1 MIDTP
6 KIFSSLLSMVI
17 SKEWVALLF
26 YKVRKD
32 HHEDARHNLAK
43 ANAFLSQ
50 IDLAVGTICPLLV
63 SYLISLYGYQ
73 YVLMIEVVQHI
84 IGAVMIIF
92 CIRRAVSLCPDLI
105 DGTYISKT
113 LDEKEERSTNEEKG
127 STTGNEPSDMSIQK
141 MFKQQTTNTKLIS
154 VAYILLYFTILS
166 PGAMLNA
173 WMNSMNEKITET
185 TIAYFGS
192 ISQFCGVIATFVT
205 PLLIRNTKTLQVAS
219 AYSQWFQTICIWYG
233 FYCFYQLNQLN
244 TSSSDIAMSHEKNNA
259 SSLMLQFLISIGLS
273 RIGLW
278 SFDLVER
285 QILQQSVPKE
295 HQTLFFNGERS
306 ATQFLSLC
314 MMAMCYIF
322 PDPDTFL
329 VLVIG
334 SVMAV
339 SLSSVLIFIQTRL

>member
-1 MIDTP
+1 
-6 KIFSSLLSMVI
+6 MVI

-26 YKVRKD
+26 YKGRKD
-32 HHEDARHNLAK
+32 HHEHARHHLAK

-63 SYLISLYGYQ
+63 SYLISVYGYQ
-73 YVLMIEVVQHI
+73 YVLMIEVMQHI
-84 IGAVMIIF
+84 IGAVIIIF
-92 CIRRAVSLCPDLI
+92 SIRRAVVLCPDLI
-105 DGTYISKT
+105 DGTYRSK
-113 LDEKEERSTNEEKG
+113 LDETDDNSTKEVKRSTTK
-127 STTGNEPSDMSIQK
+127 TEPTDMSIQK
-141 MFKQQTTNTKLIS
+141 MFTQQTTNTNLIS
-154 VAYILLYFTILS
+154 FAYVLLYFTILS

-173 WMNSMNEKITET
+173 WINSMGEKIPNITET

-219 AYSQWFQTICIWYG
+219 AYSQWFQTIFIWYG
-233 FYCFYQLNQLN
+233 FYCFYQLNKLN
-244 TSSSDIAMSHEKNNA
+244 TSSSDVATTTSHEKNNA

-285 QILQQSVPKE
+285 QIIQQSVRKE

-334 SVMAV
+334 SVVAV
-339 SLSSVLIFIQTRL
+339 SLSSMLIFIQAGL